1 MKENAPAEGVWPPAA
16 TPFHADLSIDFERY
30 IAHCK
35 SLLADGAHGLAVLG
49 TTSEANSLD
58 LGERETVLERLIA
71 AGIAADRLLPGTGAP
86 SIGDAVR
93 LTRHA
98 VSHGVRGVLLLPPF
112 YYKGVSEDGLFAF
125 VSEVIG
131 RVGRANLKIYLYNFP
146 QMTGIAWPPA
156 LVGHLIKSFPKTV
169 VGLKD
174 SSGDVAYM
182 NRLLESYPGFAVF
195 PSSEAL
201 LLAAMG
207 KGAAGCISATAN
219 TQVGAIRA
227 LYDGWQGAEAEAL
240 SRAAS
245 AVRLLMQRFPLIA
258 AVKAMLAERTKSPDW
273 ARVRPPLDPLS
284 PAERKTLAAELS
296 GLDAGAPA

>member
-1 MKENAPAEGVWPPAA
+1 MPDTTPAAGVWPPAA
-16 TPFHADLSIDFERY
+16 TPFHADLSIDFERF

-35 SLLADGAHGLAVLG
+35 ALLGEGAHGLAVLG

-58 LGERETVLERLIA
+58 LAEREAALERLIA
-71 AGIAADRLLPGTGAP
+71 AGLPSGKLLPGTATP
-86 SIGDAVR
+86 SIGDTVR

-98 VSHGVRGVLLLPPF
+98 ASLGVRGVLLLPPF
-112 YYKGVSEDGLFAF
+112 YYKGVSDDGLYAF

-131 RVGRANLKIYLYNFP
+131 RVGDPRLQIYLYNFP
-146 QMTGIAWPPA
+146 QMSALAWSPA
-156 LVGHLIKSFPKTV
+156 LIGHLLKSFPKTV
-169 VGLKD
+169 IGLKD

-182 NRLLESYPGFAVF
+182 NRLLESFPGFAVF

-201 LLAAMG
+201 LLAAMK

-219 TQVGAIRA
+219 TQVATIRA
-227 LYDGWQGAEAEAL
+227 LYDGWRSPHAEQL

-245 AVRLLMQRFPLIA
+245 AVRLVMQKFPLIA
-258 AVKAMLAERTKSPDW
+258 AVKAVLAEQNKSPDW

-284 PAERKTLAAELS
+284 PGERKELSAELAK
-296 GLDAGAPA
+296 LTAGAPA

>member
-1 MKENAPAEGVWPPAA
+1 MQDNATAEGVWPPAA

-30 IAHCK
+30 IAHCQG
-35 SLLADGAHGLAVLG
+35 LLADGAHGLAVLG

-71 AGIAADRLLPGTGAP
+71 SGIAAEKLLPGTGAP

-98 VSHGVRGVLLLPPF
+98 VSLGVRGVLLLPPF

-131 RVGRANLKIYLYNFP
+131 RVGRSNLKIYLYNFP
-146 QMTGIAWPPA
+146 QMTGIPWQPS

-182 NRLLESYPGFAVF
+182 NRLLEAFPGFAVF

-201 LLAAMG
+201 LLAAMK

-227 LYDGWQGAEAEAL
+227 LYEGWQRGEADSL
-240 SRAAS
+240 SRTAS
-245 AVRLLMQRFPLIA
+245 AVRLLMQKFPLIA
-258 AVKAMLAERTKSPDW
+258 AVKAVLAERTKSSDW

-284 PAERKTLAAELS
+284 PAQRKELVAELS
-296 GLDAGAPA
+296 TLDAGAPA